1 MDGKPEIFSIEA
13 EDVGSISAI
22 TFMLMDSRAD
32 ALKWVVD
39 EVTVHSPTS
48 GHTYCFPW
56 GRGMDRG
63 RGYTVQGVELMSSG
77 STSLGLSKTSGSM
90 SAPALQTAFE
100 VKIMT
105 ADKKHAGTTN
115 DVTLIFQGTRGN
127 SKEFH
132 IKNPSRGAL
141 FQRGQSDR
149 LQVGLPC
156 GLGGVASMRVA
167 HWCRDPR
174 RRNKDMDS
182 SKWFLFQL
190 VLTNL
195 ADKTRSYFLCRQWI
209 AESSREDLRFV
220 DVPLRTSPQ

>member
-1 MDGKPEIFSIEA
+1 MDGKPEIFSIEV

-22 TFMLMDSRAD
+22 TFMLVDSRAD

-56 GRGMDRG
+56 GRGMDSW

-156 GLGGVASMRVA
+156 GLGGVASVRVA

-174 RRNKDMDS
+174 RRNKGQCAWS
-182 SKWFLFQL
+182 LF
-190 VLTNL
+190 
-195 ADKTRSYFLCRQWI
+195 
-209 AESSREDLRFV
+209 
-220 DVPLRTSPQ
+220 